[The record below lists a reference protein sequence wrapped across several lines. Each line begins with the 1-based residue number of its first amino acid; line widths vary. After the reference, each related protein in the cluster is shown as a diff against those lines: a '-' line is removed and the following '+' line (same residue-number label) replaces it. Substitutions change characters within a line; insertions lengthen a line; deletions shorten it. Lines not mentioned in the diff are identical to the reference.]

1 MSQTVQHWAPKQW
14 LSVCEEKPYTI
25 QAHSSSLGKRPHE
38 KQGKPK
44 PAWAIQRWNTFLFYH
59 FFLRSNASCKFQAIL
74 NDTPPATTP
83 PKHAG
88 QVQSKLQ
95 HALRGSA
102 LVKTHCIIGLK
113 QSRGW
118 ELRLDVAPVILHYCC
133 VKKKRRKQLVMHG
146 AKERNENVRSG
157 RKLLNGTKR
166 LGGCLS
172 AHVPPVSL
180 DSSSERTRHLRRNA
194 CPESGARRG
203 PLSLTANGNRRP
215 ARNCQ
220 STAFTEIWRL
230 SMWNPEIAALGDA
243 WSSNLPT
250 IWDGWAPG
258 IKVVVFSIFQRIGNR
273 AGHN

>member
-1 MSQTVQHWAPKQW
+1 MQRDLFIQWARLYSTGLQSNGFLYVRKSPT
-14 LSVCEEKPYTI
+14 LSRPILLPWERGLLTSKVSPSRREPFRDETLSCSTTSFWGAMLHVNFKPFWMT
-25 QAHSSSLGKRPHE
+25 LP
-38 KQGKPK
+38 P
-44 PAWAIQRWNTFLFYH
+44 
-59 FFLRSNASCKFQAIL
+59 
-74 NDTPPATTP
+74 PPA

-102 LVKTHCIIGLK
+102 LVKTHCRIGLK

-118 ELRLDVAPVILHYCC
+118 ELRLDMAPVILHYCC

-180 DSSSERTRHLRRNA
+180 DPSSERTRHLRRNA

-203 PLSLTANGNRRP
+203 PLSLTANGNLRP

-220 STAFTEIWRL
+220 STAFRRSGMAGL
-230 SMWNPEIAALGDA
+230 LG
-243 WSSNLPT
+243 
-250 IWDGWAPG
+250 
-258 IKVVVFSIFQRIGNR
+258 
-273 AGHN
+273 